1 MARVTYYDYICGCY
15 KLKDDVS
22 TNIIQR
28 MGRIEDAIENYINIA
43 DLPFQGNDSEMITD
57 RLEAI
62 VNAFENAQERF

>member
-1 MARVTYYDYICGCY
+1 MRVTYYDYIARCY

-22 TNIIQR
+22 VNIIQR
-28 MGRIEDAIENYINIA
+28 MGKIEDAIENYINVA

-62 VNAFENAQERF
+62 VNTFENA